1 MSNKISTKVSTE
13 TFVER
18 FIDLF
23 ETNQPAEI
31 QRKLGIDY
39 QSAKNYLGGRKPKA
53 EVLELIAEKTGVC
66 INWLLSGKGPKFL
79 PDSVETSP
87 DLLSKVLSE
96 ISEIENLDDGS
107 DILEV
112 IYFDISKRLKM
123 KEINNNRIVL
133 NKKTV
138 EFRHEKKEDDE
149 SSSK

>member
-1 MSNKISTKVSTE
+1 MSNNISTKVSTE

-79 PDSVETSP
+79 PDSVENSP

-96 ISEIENLDDGS
+96 ISEIENLNDGS